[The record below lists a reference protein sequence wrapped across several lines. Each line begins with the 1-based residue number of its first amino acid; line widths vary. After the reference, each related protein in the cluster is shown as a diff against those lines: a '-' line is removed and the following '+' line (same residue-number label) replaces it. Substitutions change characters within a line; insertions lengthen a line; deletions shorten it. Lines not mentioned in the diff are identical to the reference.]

1 MNESISQVNS
11 FSRQTYQEDYVFIL
25 DYSIMKNFLTYIF
38 QALQR
43 WLSRQ
48 PLLQRVRHR
57 FPRAFSF
64 LLRRFDTT
72 TFIGLPLTLLFVVI
86 GINAALLSQL
96 AEDVIESEGM
106 VTMDEK
112 FTAFLYSIRSNW
124 LSQLFYAVTQLGTR
138 EAVFSIG
145 GLATIVFLYRRR
157 YTAVLAFWLTMA
169 GTGLSVQYGKTF
181 ISRDRPDKVA
191 FYPEHNFSFPSGHA
205 TTAISLY
212 GMLAYFMYRHMR
224 RSLQRSVMFL
234 ATAVLILLI
243 GFSRIYLGVHFLS
256 DVLAGFLLGALWVL
270 LGISMMEV
278 LSYLQLRKANRQA

>member
-1 MNESISQVNS
+1 
-11 FSRQTYQEDYVFIL
+11 
-25 DYSIMKNFLTYIF
+25 MKNFLTYLVQTF
-38 QALQR
+38 LH

-48 PLLQRVRHR
+48 PLVQRVHRR
-57 FPRAFSF
+57 FPKTYHF
-64 LLRRFDTT
+64 LVRRFDTT
-72 TFIGLPLTLLFVVI
+72 TFIGLPLTLLFLVI

-96 AEDVIESEGM
+96 TEDVIESEGVVM
-106 VTMDEK
+106 LDEK

-124 LSQLFYAVTQLGTR
+124 LSQLFYALTQLGTR
-138 EAVFSIG
+138 EAVFSMG

-169 GTGLSVQYGKTF
+169 GTGIAVQYGKTF

-212 GMLAYFMYRHMR
+212 GMLAYFLYRHMR
-224 RSLQRSVMFL
+224 RGWQRHAMLL
-234 ATAVLILLI
+234 ATGVVILLI

-256 DVLAGFLLGALWVL
+256 DVLAGFLLGATWVL
-270 LGISMMEV
+270 LGISLMEV
-278 LSYLQLRKANRQA
+278 LTYLQQRKAEKQY